1 MKTMM
6 IILIEYEHGEQ
17 MVMTMM
23 ILVVMPLARL
33 VMVMTGHKS

>member
-1 MKTMM
+1 M

-33 VMVMTGHKS
+33 VMVMTGHNLDDN